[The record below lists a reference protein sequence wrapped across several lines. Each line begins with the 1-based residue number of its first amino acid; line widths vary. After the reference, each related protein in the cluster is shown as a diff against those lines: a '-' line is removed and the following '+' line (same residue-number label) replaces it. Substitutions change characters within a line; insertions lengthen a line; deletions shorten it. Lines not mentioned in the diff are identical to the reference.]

1 MSKSK
6 VQGQT
11 PAITNQNESSNG
23 SQPEIHLNNPNIFFD
38 RELSWIDFNRRVLE
52 EANDPENPLLE
63 RLKFLSIT
71 ETNLDEFYMVRVAG
85 LRNLVKEGNDERSL
99 NGDSASEI
107 LSDLSDKVRVFV
119 REEYE
124 TFARTLE
131 ELKVAGIHLILNP
144 EELTIEEIKQI
155 QNYYQ
160 EDVSPI
166 LTPLAIDT
174 AHPFPH
180 ILNKSLNLA
189 MVLST
194 DDEKPEEKRFVR
206 CRTSAFCTSKIFATQ
221 RKRRRKKIF
230 SIGRNHQTA
239 RRRSFLRNDR
249 KRNLSV

>member
-1 MSKSK
+1 MSKPK
-6 VQGQT
+6 AQGQT
-11 PAITNQNESSNG
+11 PTTTNQNESSNG
-23 SQPEIHLNNPNIFFD
+23 NQPEIHLNNPNIFFD

-52 EANDPENPLLE
+52 EAQDSENPLLE

-107 LSDLSDKVRVFV
+107 LSDLSDKVRAFV

-124 TFARTLE
+124 TFSRTLE

-194 DDEKPEEKRFVR
+194 DDEKTGGKKDLFAVVQVPSVLPRF
-206 CRTSAFCTSKIFATQ
+206 FATQ
-221 RKRRRKKIF
+221 RKRGGKKIF

-239 RRRSFLRNDR
+239 RR
-249 KRNLSV
+249 

>member
-1 MSKSK
+1 MKIFRYRMSKPK
-6 VQGQT
+6 VQSQT
-11 PAITNQNESSNG
+11 PATNQNESSNG
-23 SQPEIHLNNPNIFFD
+23 NQPEIHLNNPNIFFD

-107 LSDLSDKVRVFV
+107 LSDLSDKVRTFV

-194 DDEKPEEKRFVR
+194 DDEKPEEKKICSRSYKCLLYFPD
-206 CRTSAFCTSKIFATQ
+206 FYNSKGKE
-221 RKRRRKKIF
+221 RKEDFFHWKK
-230 SIGRNHQTA
+230 SSNYT
-239 RRRSFLRNDR
+239 
-249 KRNLSV
+249 

>member
-144 EELTIEEIKQI
+144 EKLTIEEIKQI

-194 DDEKPEEKRFVR
+194 DDEK
-206 CRTSAFCTSKIFATQ
+206 TGG
-221 RKRRRKKIF
+221 KKIC
-230 SIGRNHQTA
+230 S
-239 RRRSFLRNDR
+239 
-249 KRNLSV
+249 LSYKCLLYFQDFCNSKEKEKKEDFFHWKKSSNCT